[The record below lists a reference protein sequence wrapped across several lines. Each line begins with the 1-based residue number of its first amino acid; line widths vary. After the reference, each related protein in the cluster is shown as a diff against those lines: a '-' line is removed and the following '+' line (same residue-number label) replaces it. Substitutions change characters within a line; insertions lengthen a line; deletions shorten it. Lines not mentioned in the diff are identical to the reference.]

1 VVRFEK
7 SIVIK
12 RGTLSIAVGL
22 LEMSGG
28 ESEYRMDNEI
38 MLRYVVSVYTTSPPH
53 FRGFTY
59 LQGELQHVP
68 NPNGLTANKTN
79 TGSGLEMCQE
89 EDIVSVENRS
99 IICNHL

>member
-1 VVRFEK
+1 
-7 SIVIK
+7 
-12 RGTLSIAVGL
+12 LSIAVGL

-28 ESEYRMDNEI
+28 ESEYRMHNEI
-38 MLRYVVSVYTTSPPH
+38 MLRYVISVYTTSPSH

-59 LQGELQHVP
+59 LRGELQHVL

-99 IICNHL
+99 TICNQL